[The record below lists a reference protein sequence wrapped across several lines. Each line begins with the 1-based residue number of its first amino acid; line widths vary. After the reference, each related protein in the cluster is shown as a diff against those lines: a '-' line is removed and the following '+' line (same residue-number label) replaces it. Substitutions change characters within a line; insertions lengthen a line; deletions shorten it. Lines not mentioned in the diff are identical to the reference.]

1 MFRER
6 LAPFQVGSVV
16 ECEDKQSSASHM
28 LMSAQP
34 YWVERQ
40 RLSMMLESY
49 VEFHY
54 CFEAIDNR
62 KERALGS

>member
-1 MFRER
+1 
-6 LAPFQVGSVV
+6 
-16 ECEDKQSSASHM
+16 M